1 MSKISKNWFWALIL
15 VWGLF
20 WTFCTKP
27 GPQKEEKA
35 EPGVCSQELNFPGA
49 VEKVLPEKNQEPAFG
64 DWLVRRLSAEPA
76 TLNPITATDV
86 YSEMVFSLVME
97 TLLEMDLATQE
108 LVPLLA
114 ERYEISPDKLV
125 FTFYLRKNVFWQ
137 DGKPFNAD
145 DVIYS
150 FERIMDP
157 KVDSAHLRVYYLDCV
172 EAKKLDDYTVRFRWR
187 VPYFKSLEMLGG
199 LPIVPKHI
207 LDDGTD
213 FNAHPFGRALIGTG
227 PYQMVSWETGKRIEL
242 VRNKDYWGKPGYF
255 ERIIFKIITDD
266 NVSLQVF
273 NQGGID
279 LVGLTPI
286 QWLKQTNYSGF
297 LKRANKIAYDYPQFG
312 YIGWNLRRPPFDDKK
327 VRKAMTMLLN
337 RDAIL
342 KNIYFCLGKVVSGP
356 VYINTPYYDHSI
368 QPLAYDPAQ
377 AKQLLTEAGW
387 IDQNQ
392 DGIREKQGKDFR
404 FELLIP
410 AGNENAEKLATIF
423 KEDLKKA
430 GIEMSIRMLEWSVF
444 LKNLNEWKFDACML
458 GWAMDANTDLYQIWH
473 SSLADIKASSNHIG
487 YKNPEVD
494 RLIEQARKEFD
505 KEKRVQMYHQIHRI
519 IAEDQPYTFLF
530 TNKALIAIDKRIK
543 NVIPYPI
550 RPSFKFTDW
559 FVPIELQ
566 KYSETDSS
574 KTSPQK

>member
-1 MSKISKNWFWALIL
+1 MSRVSKNWVWVLIL

-35 EPGVCSQELNFPGA
+35 EPLVCSGELNFPGA
-49 VEKVLPEKNQEPAFG
+49 VEKVLPEKNQEPASG

-76 TLNPITATDV
+76 TLNPITSTDV
-86 YSEMVFSLVME
+86 YSEMVYSSVME

-114 ERYEISPDKLV
+114 ERYEISPDKLA
-125 FTFYLRKNVFWQ
+125 FTFYLRKDVRWQ
-137 DGKPFNAD
+137 DDKPFNAD

-150 FERIMDP
+150 LERIMDP

-187 VPYFKSLEMLGG
+187 VPYFKAMEMLGG
-199 LPIVPKHI
+199 LPIAPKHI
-207 LDDGTD
+207 LYDGPD
-213 FNAHPFGRALIGTG
+213 FNSHPFGRALIGTG

-286 QWLKQTNYSGF
+286 QWLKQTNYSAF
-297 LKRANKIAYDYPQFG
+297 LNRANKIAYDYPQFG

-342 KNIYFCLGKVVSGP
+342 KNIYFCLGEVVSGP
-356 VYINTPYYDHSI
+356 VYINTPYYDQSI
-368 QPLAYDPAQ
+368 KPLAYDPPQ

-392 DGIREKQGKDFR
+392 DGIREKDGRDFR

-430 GIEMSIRMLEWSVF
+430 GIEMGIRMLEWSVF
-444 LKNLNEWKFDACML
+444 LKNLHEWKFDACML

-473 SSLADIKASSNHIG
+473 SSGADVKGSSNHIG

-494 RLIEQARKEFD
+494 RLIEEARKEFD

-559 FVPIELQ
+559 FVPVELQ
-566 KYSETDSS
+566 KYSQSGS
-574 KTSPQK
+574 AKTPPKK